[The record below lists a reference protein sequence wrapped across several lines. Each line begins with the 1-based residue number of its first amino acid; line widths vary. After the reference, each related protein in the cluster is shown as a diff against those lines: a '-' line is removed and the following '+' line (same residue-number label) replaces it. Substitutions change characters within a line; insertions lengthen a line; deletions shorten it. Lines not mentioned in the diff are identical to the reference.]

1 MHLQICMWILQ
12 IGCWNSWKEIEKKN
26 LAGCWKVTIAI
37 VEFEKVGIVEF
48 EKK

>member
-1 MHLQICMWILQ
+1 MWILQ